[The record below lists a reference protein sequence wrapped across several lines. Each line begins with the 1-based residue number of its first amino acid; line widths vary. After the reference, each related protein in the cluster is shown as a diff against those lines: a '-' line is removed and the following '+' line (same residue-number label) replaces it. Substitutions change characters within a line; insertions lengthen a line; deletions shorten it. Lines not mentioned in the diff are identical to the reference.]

1 MGAEGRAGVE
11 ALCRPGGPDQ
21 RQSDVWRRDHD
32 PLFRPHGAAT
42 DRADQAGPAGGQGGG
57 PVLGLSQP
65 LGRPDP
71 DPGRNRPPR
80 PPVRRAVPFGR
91 PRDGRSLYGEVRRR
105 RLSRCVRP
113 RRARPPMTDERSKVS
128 LTLDRDFMRGVFV
141 ALAAGLVLAFTGA
154 FGMGHTPFWFRVA
167 YWEPIM
173 LMGALWGHLCSM
185 MIGRYIDADRR
196 PWTAALVMT
205 AVISGPL
212 AVMVW
217 TATTLWFDD
226 DRSLRLDRLVDF
238 LAPVTVVTGVL
249 CVLTVF
255 LDRTPPQ
262 THAAPAGSAPVR
274 FLERLPPRLRGA
286 TLRAVQA
293 EDHYLRLHTDRGSDL

>member
-1 MGAEGRAGVE
+1 
-11 ALCRPGGPDQ
+11 
-21 RQSDVWRRDHD
+21 
-32 PLFRPHGAAT
+32 
-42 DRADQAGPAGGQGGG
+42 
-57 PVLGLSQP
+57 
-65 LGRPDP
+65 
-71 DPGRNRPPR
+71 
-80 PPVRRAVPFGR
+80 
-91 PRDGRSLYGEVRRR
+91 
-105 RLSRCVRP
+105 
-113 RRARPPMTDERSKVS
+113 MTDERSKVS

-249 CVLTVF
+249 CVLNVF

-293 EDHYLRLHTDRGSDL
+293 EDHYLRLHTDRGSDLILMRLSDAVAELAGMEGAQTHRSWWVAREAVRDVRRGDGRATLILDGGLEAAVSRRYARALRDAGWF